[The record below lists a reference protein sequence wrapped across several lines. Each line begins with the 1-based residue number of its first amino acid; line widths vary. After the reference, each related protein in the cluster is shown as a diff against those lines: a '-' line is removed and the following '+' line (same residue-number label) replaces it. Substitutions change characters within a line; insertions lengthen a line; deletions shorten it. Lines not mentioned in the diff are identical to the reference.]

1 MPGLERGSSDT
12 ATGSAASDAHDDH
25 PAQVPPELDVFDFAL
40 GPALAGLRGRQSLLI
55 YMHDNPDPDA
65 LAAAFGLKRVV
76 ENALPIK
83 ATLALGGIVG
93 RAENRAMVETLR
105 IPLVAAEAL
114 DPSASDAVAIVDS
127 QPETGNNSLP
137 PGRPI
142 DIVVDHHPARE

>member
-83 ATLALGGIVG
+83 ATLAL
-93 RAENRAMVETLR
+93 
-105 IPLVAAEAL
+105 AASWAAPRTAPWWK
-114 DPSASDAVAIVDS
+114 PSGSRCS
-127 QPETGNNSLP
+127 QP
-137 PGRPI
+137 R
-142 DIVVDHHPARE
+142 H